1 MPEHTPSKRGRMRRL
16 LTPASRAGR
25 WSLVCSIVLALGG
38 STFAVGKTV
47 SGDEARF
54 SSQNTRY
61 TEVTRNTRDGDG
73 GAAAM
78 TCESNTGNEPCLSM
92 VNKGDGFAAA
102 FRTRGVTGF
111 RLQTSGSGTATP
123 FLLDANATGKVE
135 HLNADRLDGLDSTE
149 VGREQWALV
158 DGDGTPAFIRQNG
171 ATSVSRAGPGD
182 YRVQFSRDVSACSYQ
197 ATIADLSGNR
207 TIATAADPGA
217 ANQVQVSIRRAGTT
231 NEGERVDSDFQIAVH
246 C

>member
-1 MPEHTPSKRGRMRRL
+1 MPEPTPSKRGRMRRL

-47 SGDEARF
+47 RGDEARF
-54 SSQNTRY
+54 TSQNARY

-92 VNKGDGFAAA
+92 VNKGNGFAAA
-102 FRTRGVTGF
+102 FRTRGLTGF

-135 HLNADRLDGLDSTE
+135 HLNADQLDGLDSSE
-149 VGREQWALV
+149 VGREPWALV
-158 DGDGTPAFIRQNG
+158 DGDASPAFVRQNG
-171 ATSVSRAGPGD
+171 ATAVSRSGVGD
-182 YRVQFSRDVSACSYQ
+182 YRVQFNRDVSSCSYQ
-197 ATIADLSGNR
+197 ATSADVGANR
-207 TIATAADPGA
+207 TLAAAADPA
-217 ANQVQVSIRRAGTT
+217 ASNQVQVSLRRAGGA
-231 NEGERVDSDFQIAVH
+231 NEGERVDGDFQIAVH

>member
-1 MPEHTPSKRGRMRRL
+1 M
-16 LTPASRAGR
+16 LTPASRVGR
-25 WSLVCSIVLALGG
+25 WSLACSIVLALGA
-38 STFAVGKTV
+38 STFAVGRTV
-47 SGDEARF
+47 RGDEARF

-73 GAAAM
+73 GAAAL
-78 TCESNTGNEPCLSM
+78 TCESNRGNEPCLNM

-102 FRTRGVTGF
+102 FRTRGLTGF

-149 VGREQWALV
+149 VGREPWALV
-158 DGDGTPAFIRQNG
+158 DGDGGPAFIRQNG
-171 ATSVSRAGPGD
+171 ATAVTRVGPGD
-182 YRVQFSRDVSACSYQ
+182 YRVQFSRDVNTCSFQ
-197 ATIADLSGNR
+197 VTSDDVNANR
-207 TIATAADPGA
+207 TVAATADSGA
-217 ANQVQVSIRRAGTT
+217 ANQAQVSIRRAAGA
-231 NEGERVDSDFQIAVH
+231 EDRVNGDFQIAVH